1 MLKKLTNF
9 EGYKG
14 PVVVIVMD
22 GIGISENTEGNAV
35 YNAYTPNLD
44 NLLKQYPNTLIN
56 AHGSAVGLP
65 SDDDMGNSEVGHN
78 AIGSGQIYSQGAK
91 LVNEAIKS
99 GKMFEG
105 STWKQVTGNVQ
116 MHGSTLHFWVY
127 LVMGMFIH
135 TLII

>member
-1 MLKKLTNF
+1 
-9 EGYKG
+9 
-14 PVVVIVMD
+14 MD

-78 AIGSGQIYSQGAK
+78 AIGSGQIYSQVQSLLMKQLSQGKCLKVVPGNK
-91 LVNEAIKS
+91 LLEMCKCTVLHCT
-99 GKMFEG
+99 FG
-105 STWKQVTGNVQ
+105 S
-116 MHGSTLHFWVY
+116 
-127 LVMGMFIH
+127 I
-135 TLII
+135 